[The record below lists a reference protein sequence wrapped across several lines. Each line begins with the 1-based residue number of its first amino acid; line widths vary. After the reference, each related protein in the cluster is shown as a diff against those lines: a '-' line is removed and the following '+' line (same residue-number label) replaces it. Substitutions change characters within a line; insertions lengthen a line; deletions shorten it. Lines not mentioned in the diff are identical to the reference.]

1 MGEEEI
7 LELKKRL
14 VEAKGTAEPMSEME
28 YIGKVEAELKK
39 IRDAGREPSK
49 VEILQIKINV
59 RTGEEEV
66 PLEPSREQKIE
77 ARVAQ
82 LTETF
87 TRRALEEIARN
98 MELEPTKAEYPN
110 KESLARAIAEK
121 EIPQE
126 EAEPA

>member
-1 MGEEEI
+1 MSEEEI
-7 LELKKRL
+7 IELKKQL
-14 VEAKGTAEPMSEME
+14 YDAKVTGKPMGEME
-28 YIGKVEAELKK
+28 YIGKVEADLKK
-39 IRDAGREPSK
+39 IKDTGREPTK
-49 VEILQIKINV
+49 TEMLQIKIGV
-59 RTGEEEV
+59 LSGEEEI

-98 MELEPTKAEYPN
+98 MELEPTKREYPD
-110 KESLARAIAEK
+110 KLSLATAIAEK